1 MGATDGVEQGPSA
14 GGQQAAPRHLNVPTF
29 PACDSLAQPQAR
41 LYLEKGARE
50 HKGVP

>member
-14 GGQQAAPRHLNVPTF
+14 GGQQAAPRHLNIPMF
-29 PACDSLAQPQAR
+29 HACDSPAQPRAS

-50 HKGVP
+50 QEGAP